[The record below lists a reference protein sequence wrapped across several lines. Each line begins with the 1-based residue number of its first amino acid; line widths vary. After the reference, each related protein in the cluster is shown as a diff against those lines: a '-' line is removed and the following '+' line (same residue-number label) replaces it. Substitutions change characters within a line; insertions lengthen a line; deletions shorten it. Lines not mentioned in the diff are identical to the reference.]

1 MKDSKILIFKL
12 FLSAIFFSLLI
23 LAFELFITYYKN
35 YKNNYIFNCP
45 EEFCLEEKSKIAKKN
60 NLSKNFIKV
69 DRKTYYKKILINSNQ
84 EAVVTIPPL
93 RYKIK
98 EDMIY
103 PLGGISNSDTIFCNE
118 SGYYVRYI
126 SDKYGFN
133 NMNSDYSNKID
144 YLLIGDSHTHGACVN
159 NEDNFKGNINKL
171 SKNTFGIINL
181 GYQGTGP
188 LHQYAI
194 IREYLKVVRP
204 KTVILFYYEGND
216 LSEIY
221 GEMQQVHLK
230 KYLQKKNYSQ
240 NLVSKHN
247 EVDKILKKELKLSLI
262 KNEINKIEN
271 KKNSYNFEKIK
282 NVLKLTHIRSF
293 FRLRGMNNDNL
304 KNFSLIIDKI
314 NNFLKKN
321 NTDLIIVYLPDYQ
334 RYKGKFDDKYKNY
347 NKIISLIKKKNIQL
361 INIKNFFDKFNDP
374 LDLFPYRLSGHY
386 NEKGY
391 KLISEEIFNNLKTN

>member
-1 MKDSKILIFKL
+1 MKVSKILIFKL
-12 FLSAIFFSLLI
+12 FLSAVFFSLLI
-23 LAFELFITYYKN
+23 ILFELFTTYYKSF
-35 YKNNYIFNCP
+35 KNNYIFNCP
-45 EEFCLEEKSKIAKKN
+45 DDFCLEKKSKLFIKK
-60 NLSKNFIKV
+60 NLSKNFVKI
-69 DRKTYYKKILINSNQ
+69 DRKTYYKKILNNSDQ

-98 EDMIY
+98 ENMIY

-126 SDKYGFN
+126 SDKFGFN
-133 NMNSDYSNKID
+133 NINSDYSNNID

-221 GEMQQVHLK
+221 EEMHQVQLK
-230 KYLQKKNYSQ
+230 KYFQTNNYSQ

-247 EVDKILKKELKLSLI
+247 EVDKILKNELKLTLLEHRE
-262 KNEINKIEN
+262 NLFEN
-271 KKNSYNFEKIK
+271 KNNSYNFEKFK
-282 NVLKLTHIRSF
+282 NVLKLTNIRSF
-293 FRLRGMNNDNL
+293 FRLRKMNDENL

-334 RYKGKFDDKYKNY
+334 RYKGRFNDRYKNY
-347 NKIISLIKKKNIQL
+347 NKIISLIKKKNIKL
-361 INIKNFFDKFNDP
+361 INIKNFFDNYKDP

-391 KLISEEIFNNLKTN
+391 KLISKEIFNNLKTN

>member
-69 DRKTYYKKILINSNQ
+69 DRKTYYKKILNNSNQ

-103 PLGGISNSDTIFCNE
+103 PLGGISDSDTIFCNE

-159 NEDNFKGNINKL
+159 SEDNFKGNINKL

-221 GEMQQVHLK
+221 EEMQQVHLK
-230 KYLQKKNYSQ
+230 KYLQTKNYSQ

-293 FRLRGMNNDNL
+293 FKLRGMNNDNL
-304 KNFSLIIDKI
+304 NNFSLIIDKI

-391 KLISEEIFNNLKTN
+391 KLISEEIFDNLKTN

>member
-1 MKDSKILIFKL
+1 S
-12 FLSAIFFSLLI
+12 
-23 LAFELFITYYKN
+23 
-35 YKNNYIFNCP
+35 NN
-45 EEFCLEEKSKIAKKN
+45 
-60 NLSKNFIKV
+60 
-69 DRKTYYKKILINSNQ
+69 
-84 EAVVTIPPL
+84 
-93 RYKIK
+93 
-98 EDMIY
+98 
-103 PLGGISNSDTIFCNE
+103 
-118 SGYYVRYI
+118 
-126 SDKYGFN
+126 
-133 NMNSDYSNKID
+133 ID

-221 GEMQQVHLK
+221 EEMHQVQLK
-230 KYLQKKNYSQ
+230 KYFQTNNYSQ

-247 EVDKILKKELKLSLI
+247 EVDKILKNELKLTLLEHRE
-262 KNEINKIEN
+262 NLFEN
-271 KKNSYNFEKIK
+271 KNNSYNFEKFK
-282 NVLKLTHIRSF
+282 NVLKLTNIRSF
-293 FRLRGMNNDNL
+293 FRLRKMNDENL

-334 RYKGKFDDKYKNY
+334 RYKGRFNDRYKNY
-347 NKIISLIKKKNIQL
+347 NKIISLIKKKNIKL
-361 INIKNFFDKFNDP
+361 INIKNFFDNYKDP

-391 KLISEEIFNNLKTN
+391 KLISKEIFNNLKTN